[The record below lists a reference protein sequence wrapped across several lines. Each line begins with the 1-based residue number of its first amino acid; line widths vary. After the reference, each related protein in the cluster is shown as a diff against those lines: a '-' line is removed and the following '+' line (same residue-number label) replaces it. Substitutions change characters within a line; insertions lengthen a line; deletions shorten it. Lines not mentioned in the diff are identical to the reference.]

1 MKYYFLALGT
11 FLVVCVGCHVDGR
24 SFGDS
29 GDFHAPPAH
38 ALQRPGPMVDGPGPG
53 VLPMMQ
59 PGGTNRSFST
69 RRTQLRFIR
78 PVGMK
83 IGWKAGP
90 AYADNQRVTPTTY
103 DFVQGATYRLKL
115 TEIAGRE
122 GMTLYPTMQVY
133 PAHANTDAYLAHN
146 SVPLDLTDVDLDQML
161 DSGGDSGGV

>member
-24 SFGDS
+24 GFGDS
-29 GDFHAPPAH
+29 GDLHAPPAH

-83 IGWKAGP
+83 M
-90 AYADNQRVTPTTY
+90 D
-103 DFVQGATYRLKL
+103 
-115 TEIAGRE
+115 
-122 GMTLYPTMQVY
+122 GMGFAIFTRIRP
-133 PAHANTDAYLAHN
+133 
-146 SVPLDLTDVDLDQML
+146 
-161 DSGGDSGGV
+161 

>member
-29 GDFHAPPAH
+29 GDLHAPPAH

-59 PGGTNRSFST
+59 PGGTNRSFAT

-83 IGWKAGP
+83 MGWKVGP

-146 SVPLDLTDVDLDQML
+146 SVPLELTDEDLDQIE
-161 DSGGDSGGV
+161 SNNFV